1 MRNKLSEKQ
10 ASVIRIML
18 SGWLYHKPD
27 GTLHLEDADK
37 NSYYIRQATVKT
49 LLDKGYITMSYT
61 SANGCRNYTITKE
74 GLSYLEANHKD
85 EHDDFTG

>member
-1 MRNKLSEKQ
+1 MSNKLSEKQ
-10 ASVIRIML
+10 VSVIKIML

-61 SANGCRNYTITKE
+61 SANGNKNYTITKE
-74 GLSYLEANHKD
+74 GLSYWEENNKGEAR
-85 EHDDFTG
+85 